1 MLSIISCHIRAPSVL
16 RRAHPIARALAA
28 LTTVAVLAPV
38 LVAATIPADDAR
50 IVKVT
55 VYRDR
60 AEVVERA
67 VVQLPT
73 GASTIE
79 FGGIPIGVESDSVR
93 VAAEGVP
100 ATLGTVEIREL
111 VVEPVETP
119 EWQAAQDE
127 VRRLEREIGAL
138 DEDDAVD
145 KELFKF
151 LRAMGKVTAESAARD
166 LGEARADP
174 EAMNGIYEM
183 MQSRLRALGNAKL
196 ERQEQR
202 RELQEQ
208 LDLAT
213 ARMRTLRPAASIRS
227 RVAAVAVESSGPGR
241 LTLRLSYLVP
251 GASWR
256 PTYRATLDADA
267 GEVALI
273 AEGVVR
279 QATGQDWSGV
289 ELHLSSASPAVGV
302 QPPMLVSWFLRP
314 LNPNSIEEKVV
325 VSAEAPVRGRFYQN
339 VLTLTP
345 GVQDG
350 DDVSVA
356 SGAFETEIVRSAYN
370 VAFRVPGD
378 SDVPAD
384 GTDHRVVLRQETLK
398 ANVVHRTVPG
408 VEDRAFLTAVT
419 TSPKAYPLLAGPVRV
434 FTGGA
439 YLGSF
444 PLKETGPGVELTIP
458 FGVDNR
464 IEVLRVPEPEMKS
477 REGWTGKQKQ
487 VHKVERTIVT
497 NLMDREATLVL
508 EDRLPVSEDERIVVQ
523 IGDATTQ
530 GYRDSE
536 RRPGVKLWTIELAPG
551 EKREIV
557 LDYTVR
563 YPREIT
569 LPGLE

>member
-1 MLSIISCHIRAPSVL
+1 MFRITTRCNGLLPAFHQTRVTVC
-16 RRAHPIARALAA
+16 ALAA
-28 LTTVAVLAPV
+28 FTAFALLAPAVLA
-38 LVAATIPADDAR
+38 ATVPADDAR

-67 VVQLPT
+67 VVELPP
-73 GASTIE
+73 GASTVE
-79 FGGIPIGVESDSVR
+79 FAGIPIGVESDSVR

-100 ATLGTVEIREL
+100 ATLGTVEIREIAQ
-111 VVEPVETP
+111 EPVETA
-119 EWQAAQDE
+119 EWQATQDE
-127 VRRLEREIGAL
+127 VRRLERELALL
-138 DEDDAVD
+138 DEGDAVD
-145 KELFKF
+145 RELFQF
-151 LRAMGKVTAESAARD
+151 LQAMGTVAADRSAREM
-166 LGEARADP
+166 GEARADP
-174 EAMNGIYEM
+174 EAMNGIYEI
-183 MQSRLRALGNAKL
+183 MQSRLRGLAESKL

-202 RELQEQ
+202 RELSEE
-208 LDLAT
+208 LELAT

-227 RVAAVAVESSGPGR
+227 RVAAVAVESSRAGR
-241 LTLRLSYLVP
+241 LTVRLSYLVP

-267 GEVALI
+267 GEVSLV

-279 QATGQDWSGV
+279 QSTGQDWSGV

-302 QPPMLVSWFLRP
+302 EPPMLVSWFLRP
-314 LNPNSIEEKVV
+314 FNSNSVEELEGAFAFKTEEGHV
-325 VSAEAPVRGRFYQN
+325 YQN
-339 VLTLTP
+339 VLTPAPVVQQEPSVSATP
-345 GVQDG
+345 L
-350 DDVSVA
+350 
-356 SGAFETEIVRSAYN
+356 ETEIVRSAYN
-370 VAFRVPGD
+370 VSFRVPGS

-384 GTDHRVVLRQETLK
+384 GTDHRMVLRQETLK

-408 VEDRAFLTAVT
+408 IDDRAFLTAVT
-419 TSPKAYPLLAGPVRV
+419 TSPEAYPLLAGPVRV

-458 FGVDNR
+458 FGMDNR

-477 REGWTGKQKQ
+477 REGWTGKHKQ
-487 VHKVERTIVT
+487 VHRTERTIVT
-497 NLMDREATLVL
+497 NLMDRPATLVV
-508 EDRLPVSEDERIVVQ
+508 EDRLPVSEDERIVIQ
-523 IGDATTQ
+523 IGDATTL

-563 YPREIT
+563 WPRDVQ